1 MCGSEPRIPTGLRW
15 ALEPIEI
22 LGFTDL
28 RSKDEEFDWIFLGKV
43 DRVGLPL
50 SRPDRIQSIKEQ

>member
-1 MCGSEPRIPTGLRW
+1 MCGFEARIPTRLQW

-22 LGFTDL
+22 LGLTDF
-28 RSKDEEFDWIFLGKV
+28 RFEDEEFDWIFLEKV